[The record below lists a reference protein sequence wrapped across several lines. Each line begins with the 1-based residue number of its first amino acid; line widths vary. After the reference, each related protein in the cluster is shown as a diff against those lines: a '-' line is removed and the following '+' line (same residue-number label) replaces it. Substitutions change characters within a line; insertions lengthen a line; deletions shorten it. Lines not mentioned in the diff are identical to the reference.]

1 MSEDEGLT
9 LQSDDEVSVREA
21 PRAWCILCD
30 RTGVRMVDLASLAYR
45 SARKFQI
52 RLTTSDLQDKET
64 LAALA
69 AQTKL
74 STKEFIA
81 RFGYLVNMAPRPY

>member
-1 MSEDEGLT
+1 
-9 LQSDDEVSVREA
+9 
-21 PRAWCILCD
+21 
-30 RTGVRMVDLASLAYR
+30 MVDLNSLAYR

-52 RLTTSDLQDKET
+52 RLASADLQESAS

-69 AQTKL
+69 AQTSL
-74 STKEFIA
+74 TPEQFVE